1 MTDLAL
7 VTGASSGIGL
17 EIARE
22 HARRGGRLVL
32 VARGQ
37 GALERAAVELRAAG
51 AADVA
56 VIARDLAAPGAVAEL
71 VETLDARGLAPS
83 ILVNN
88 AGFGGQ
94 GLFWE
99 RDWGEDAA
107 MIDLNMRAL
116 TELTR
121 RLLPR
126 LLQAGRGHVLNV
138 ASTAALVPGPLQAV
152 YYATKAYVLSLGDAL
167 SEELRGTGVHVTTLL
182 PGATRT
188 GFAARGGLEDTALF
202 RGAVAS
208 AADVARDGYAGMLA
222 GRRRVYGAVP
232 LGTRLQLA
240 FAPLMPRGLLL
251 RRIRGM
257 QERG

>member
-22 HARRGGRLVL
+22 HARHGGRLVL
-32 VARGQ
+32 VARGEA
-37 GALERAAVELRAAG
+37 ALARVAIELRAAG
-51 AADVA
+51 AADVQ
-56 VIARDLAAPGAVAEL
+56 VLARDLAAPGAVAEL
-71 VETLDARGLAPS
+71 VETLDARGLAPT

-88 AGFGGQ
+88 AGFGGH
-94 GLFWE
+94 GLFCE
-99 RDWGEDAA
+99 RDWSDDAA
-107 MIDLNMRAL
+107 MIDLNVRAL

-121 RLLPR
+121 SLLPR
-126 LLQAGRGHVLNV
+126 MVRAGRGHVLNV

-188 GFAARGGLEDTALF
+188 GFAARGGLEDTPLF
-202 RGAVAS
+202 RGRVAEP
-208 AADVARDGYAGMLA
+208 AQVAREAYAAMRA
-222 GRRRVYGAVP
+222 GRRRVYGGVP
-232 LGTRLQLA
+232 LATRLQLA
-240 FAPLMPRGLLL
+240 LAPLMPRGLLL
-251 RRIRGM
+251 RRVRGM

>member
-17 EIARE
+17 ELARA

-37 GALERAAVELRAAG
+37 AALDDAAAQLRRDG
-51 AADVA
+51 AAEVVTLA
-56 VIARDLAAPGAVAEL
+56 ADLAAPGAVQAL
-71 VETLDARGLAPS
+71 VDTLDARGLTPS

-94 GLFWE
+94 GRFWE
-99 RDWGEDAA
+99 RAWAEDAA
-107 MIDLNMRAL
+107 MIDLNVRAL

-126 LLQAGRGHVLNV
+126 MVAARRGRVLHV
-138 ASTAALVPGPLQAV
+138 ASTAALLPGPLQAV
-152 YYATKAYVLSLGDAL
+152 YYATKAYVLSFGEAL
-167 SEELRGTGVHVTTLL
+167 SEELRGTGVTVTTLL

-202 RGAVAS
+202 HGPVAD
-208 AADVARDGYAGMLA
+208 AATVARQGYDAMLA
-222 GRRRVYGAVP
+222 GRRRVYGGVP
-232 LGTRLQLA
+232 FLTRVQLA
-240 FAPLMPRGLLL
+240 LLPLLPRAYVL
-251 RRIRGM
+251 RLVRAL
-257 QERG
+257 QER